1 MIQLVTLTSAQ
12 TAQFLS
18 ATWTDY
24 RESLLGA
31 GFSEVEADLNIERNK
46 LQILDGEMPK
56 PNHHFLDAQHEDVSV
71 GTLWLA
77 SRGDES
83 PGQWFVY
90 DIAIRAEYRGQ
101 GFGRATMQAAESYV
115 VAREGTSIALNVFGP
130 NTVARSLYE
139 SLGFE
144 IQNIGMKKVL
154 A

>member
-1 MIQLVTLTSAQ
+1 MIQLVTLNSAQ
-12 TAQFLS
+12 RAQFLG

-31 GFSEVEADLNIERNK
+31 GFSEAEADLNIERNK
-46 LQILDGEMPK
+46 SQILDGETPK
-56 PNHHFLDAQHEDVSV
+56 PNHHFLNAQHDDVSV

-77 SRGDES
+77 SRGDEA

-90 DIAIRAEYRGQ
+90 DIAIRAEYREK
-101 GFGRATMQAAESYV
+101 GFGRATMLAAENYAM
-115 VAREGTSIALNVFGP
+115 ARGGTSIALNVFGP

-139 SLGFE
+139 SLGYE